1 MAPSN
6 YINYH
11 RLAHNYTKRPSRP
24 RLRRT
29 GYWPADARG
38 HVWTCAETAACAR
51 IDGSAWLGRK
61 HAADIEFATALEDS
75 LADRSDIYIYHN
87 IIWGDVVVV

>member
-38 HVWTCAETAACAR
+38 HVWELERLIRRCRQAFQLVAC
-51 IDGSAWLGRK
+51 
-61 HAADIEFATALEDS
+61 
-75 LADRSDIYIYHN
+75 
-87 IIWGDVVVV
+87 IIH

>member
-1 MAPSN
+1 MVPSN

-38 HVWTCAETAACAR
+38 HVWGKACV
-51 IDGSAWLGRK
+51 
-61 HAADIEFATALEDS
+61 H
-75 LADRSDIYIYHN
+75 
-87 IIWGDVVVV
+87 VMCV

>member
-1 MAPSN
+1 MVPSN

-29 GYWPADARG
+29 GYWPADAG
-38 HVWTCAETAACAR
+38 GDVWPILQKERRSITPCHFLAAP
-51 IDGSAWLGRK
+51 DMLYFSESMSKSA
-61 HAADIEFATALEDS
+61 S
-75 LADRSDIYIYHN
+75 SDIWVDIAA
-87 IIWGDVVVV
+87 I

>member
-38 HVWTCAETAACAR
+38 YVWCYT
-51 IDGSAWLGRK
+51 
-61 HAADIEFATALEDS
+61 HEDTLRVS
-75 LADRSDIYIYHN
+75 T
-87 IIWGDVVVV
+87 